1 MSVGFPVLLFKQEQ
15 GITICY
21 RLCSGVFR
29 VKYKPGV
36 ETDRLGPKGYRGGCG
51 GKCMGLAW
59 EKYDCGRIFD
69 RLKLIIETEAAYN
82 YPLSIG

>member
-1 MSVGFPVLLFKQEQ
+1 MLVFRYCYSNRSRALLFVI
-15 GITICY
+15 GY
-21 RLCSGVFR
+21 VRGFFR
-29 VKYKPGV
+29 VKYQPGV